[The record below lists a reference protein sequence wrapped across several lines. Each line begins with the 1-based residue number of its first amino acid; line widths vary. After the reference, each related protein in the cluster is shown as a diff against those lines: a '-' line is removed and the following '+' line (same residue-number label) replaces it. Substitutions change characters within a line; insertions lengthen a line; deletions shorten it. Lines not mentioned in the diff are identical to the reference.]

1 MMPASLRVFM
11 KNWAALVRGYRAAT
25 SVVVATLIAALTGVA
40 LAQGGESA
48 VDNGFTVALAD
59 KEAYKQPAPVLSYQE
74 RKIFML
80 GRSHFKRRWIAPIT
94 FNGEWGLG
102 PTFIQTRCSEC
113 HINNG
118 RGSPPASADEQL
130 STMLVRL
137 SLPGSDE
144 HGGPQPDPNYGDQF
158 QNNALQAQEVDL
170 RYARMFVP
178 AEAKLY
184 LDWEEHAVS
193 FADGEQVML
202 RKPLLRIEDLAFGP
216 LGEGAMFSLRN
227 TPPLIG
233 LGLLEAVS
241 EETVLAIAKSQKQHG
256 VNGRPNYVWDAID
269 KQSALGRFG
278 WKANAPSLMQ
288 QTAGAFLGD
297 LGVTSWVFRENN
309 CPPVQIAIACL
320 NQDPANDPEII
331 DADMDDFELWLRTLA
346 VPAPRDVDS
355 PQVKQ
360 GKNLFSQAGCSVC
373 HVPEL
378 KTAPEYPAFP
388 KLANRT
394 FHAYT
399 DLLLHDMGE
408 GLADERPDYR
418 ASGRDWRTTP
428 LWGLGLSE
436 TVNGSTAL
444 LHDGRAR
451 NVTEAILWHG
461 GEAEVSREAFRT
473 MPKVD
478 REALVKFVESI

>member
-1 MMPASLRVFM
+1 MPETSAFVM
-11 KNWAALVRGYRAAT
+11 KATHAGQLFRRSILGAALFAAALVG
-25 SVVVATLIAALTGVA
+25 
-40 LAQGGESA
+40 LAQGEESA
-48 VDNGFTVALAD
+48 LDNEFTVARAD
-59 KEAYKQPAPVLSYQE
+59 KEAYKQPVSVLSYQE
-74 RKIFML
+74 TKVFKA

-118 RGSPPASADEQL
+118 RGSPPATANEQL

-137 SLPGSDE
+137 SLPGTNE
-144 HGGPQPDPNYGDQF
+144 HGSPRPDPNYGDQF

-178 AEAKLY
+178 AEAKLF
-184 LDWEEHAVS
+184 LDWEEHTVS
-193 FADGEQVML
+193 FVDGEQVSL
-202 RKPLLRIEDLAFGP
+202 RKPLLRIEDLAFGE

-227 TPPLIG
+227 TPPIIG
-233 LGLLEAVS
+233 LGLLEAVA
-241 EETVLAIAKSQKQHG
+241 EDTVLEIAKSQKQRG

-269 KQSALGRFG
+269 KKPALGRFG

-309 CPPVQIAIACL
+309 CPPVQIACL

-346 VPAPRDVDS
+346 VPARRDMDTPLV
-355 PQVKQ
+355 QE
-360 GKNLFSQAGCSVC
+360 GKKLFGQAGCDVC
-373 HVPEL
+373 HVPQL
-378 KTAPEYPAFP
+378 TTATEFPAYP

-394 FHAYT
+394 FNAYT

-408 GLADERPDYR
+408 GLADGRPDYL
-418 ASGRDWRTTP
+418 AGGRDWRTTP

-451 NVTEAILWHG
+451 NVSEAILWHG
-461 GEAEVSREAFRT
+461 GEAEVSREVFRG
-473 MPKVD
+473 MPKAD
-478 REALVKFVESI
+478 RDALVKFVESI

>member
-1 MMPASLRVFM
+1 M
-11 KNWAALVRGYRAAT
+11 KATHAGQLFRRSILGAALFAAALVG
-25 SVVVATLIAALTGVA
+25 
-40 LAQGGESA
+40 LAQGEESA
-48 VDNGFTVALAD
+48 LDNEFTVARAD
-59 KEAYKQPAPVLSYQE
+59 KEAYKQPVSVLSYQE
-74 RKIFML
+74 TKVFKA

-118 RGSPPASADEQL
+118 RGSPPATANEQL

-137 SLPGSDE
+137 SLPGTNE
-144 HGGPQPDPNYGDQF
+144 HGSPRPDPNYGDQF

-178 AEAKLY
+178 AEAKLF
-184 LDWEEHAVS
+184 LDWEEHTVS
-193 FADGEQVML
+193 FVDGEQVSL
-202 RKPLLRIEDLAFGP
+202 RKPLLRIEDLAFGE

-227 TPPLIG
+227 TPPIIG
-233 LGLLEAVS
+233 LGLLEAVA
-241 EETVLAIAKSQKQHG
+241 EDTVLEIAKSQKQRG

-269 KQSALGRFG
+269 KKPALGRFG

-309 CPPVQIAIACL
+309 CPPVQIACL

-346 VPAPRDVDS
+346 VPARRDMDTPLV
-355 PQVKQ
+355 QE
-360 GKNLFSQAGCSVC
+360 GKKLFGQAGCDVC
-373 HVPEL
+373 HVPQL
-378 KTAPEYPAFP
+378 TTATEFPAYP

-394 FHAYT
+394 FNAYT

-408 GLADERPDYR
+408 GLADGRPDYL
-418 ASGRDWRTTP
+418 AGGRDWRTTP

-451 NVTEAILWHG
+451 NVSEAILWHG
-461 GEAEVSREAFRT
+461 GEAEVSREVFRG
-473 MPKVD
+473 MPKAD
-478 REALVKFVESI
+478 RDALVKFVESI

>member
-1 MMPASLRVFM
+1 MQAIASGKRLRRAVLGSAL
-11 KNWAALVRGYRAAT
+11 AA
-25 SVVVATLIAALTGVA
+25 VAVA
-40 LAQGGESA
+40 GLAQGVDSFM
-48 VDNGFTVALAD
+48 DNGFTVARFD
-59 KEAYKQPAPVLSYQE
+59 ENAYTQPASVLTYQE
-74 RKIFML
+74 TKVFKA

-118 RGSPPASADEQL
+118 RGAPPAGPDEQL

-137 SLPGSDE
+137 SLPGTDA
-144 HGGPQPDPNYGDQF
+144 HGGPLPDPNYGDQF

-178 AEAKLY
+178 AEAKLF
-184 LDWEEHAVS
+184 LDWEEQAVS
-193 FADGEQVML
+193 FADGEEVSL
-202 RKPLLRIEDLAFGP
+202 RKPVLRIEELAFGP
-216 LGEGAMFSLRN
+216 LGDGAMFSLRN
-227 TPPLIG
+227 TPSIIG
-233 LGLLEAVS
+233 LGLLEAVA
-241 EETVLAIAKSQKQHG
+241 EETVLEIAQSQKQHDI
-256 VNGRPNYVWDAID
+256 NGRPNYVWDAIE
-269 KQSALGRFG
+269 KKPALGRFG

-309 CPPVQIAIACL
+309 CPPVQIACL

-346 VPAPRDVDS
+346 VPAPRDMDNPVV
-355 PQVKQ
+355 QEGKKQ
-360 GKNLFSQAGCSVC
+360 FKQAACDVC
-373 HVPEL
+373 HVPQL
-378 KTAPEYPAFP
+378 TTAAEYPSYP

-394 FHAYT
+394 FQAYT

-408 GLADERPDYR
+408 GLADGRPDYL
-418 ASGRDWRTTP
+418 AGGRDWRTTP

-461 GEAEVSREAFRT
+461 GEAEASREAFRN
-473 MPKVD
+473 MPKAE
-478 REALVKFVESI
+478 REALVKFVEAI